1 MLKKVDVAVYETIR
15 AYAEG
20 NFEAGIQTF
29 DLESGGVDYS
39 RSGGFVDD
47 IEDQIDEFAQQIISG
62 EIEVP
67 TAPE

>member
-1 MLKKVDVAVYETIR
+1 MLKKVDVAVFDAIS
-15 AYAEG
+15 AYAAGE
-20 NFEAGIQTF
+20 FEPGITVF

-47 IEDQIDEFAQQIISG
+47 IEDQIDDFAEQIIAG

-67 TAPE
+67 DAPE